1 MSQEHCSVTDSQTD
15 NRFSTPMHG
24 YARYYVCHP
33 SSSLSIN
40 FTINHIKESITT
52 VNLSES

>member
-1 MSQEHCSVTDSQTD
+1 MTQDPCSVTDSHTD
-15 NRFSTPMHG
+15 HRFSKPMHG
-24 YARYYVCHP
+24 YARYYVCHR

-52 VNLSES
+52 VNLSKS